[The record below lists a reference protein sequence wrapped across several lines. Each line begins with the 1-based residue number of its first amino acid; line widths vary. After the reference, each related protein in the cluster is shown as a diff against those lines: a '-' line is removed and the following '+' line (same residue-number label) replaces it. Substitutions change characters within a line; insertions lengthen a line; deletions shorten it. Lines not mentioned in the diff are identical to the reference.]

1 MAQVQPEQN
10 TTGGP
15 SRDAGPRDA
24 GQGANRK
31 TAEGAGE
38 AARNFADAASNAGD
52 GAARANAEVLHKSV
66 ETTGQAV
73 QAGLKMADTTL
84 QGFADT
90 ISRTFGLGDQR
101 AVDLAE
107 QSAANARTVSE
118 ATAALARGA
127 QEACREWIDFAH
139 RGTMARL
146 DAAHRLAGCR
156 SAPDLIAVHTELW
169 RESVHRTVTAS
180 QAIARTSL
188 KAIEDAERVIQP
200 R

>member
-1 MAQVQPEQN
+1 MAQAQSERN
-10 TTGGP
+10 TSGGP
-15 SRDAGPRDA
+15 AARDTS
-24 GQGANRK
+24 QGANRK
-31 TAEGAGE
+31 IAEETGEAGRSFAEGV
-38 AARNFADAASNAGD
+38 SSAGD
-52 GAARANAEVLHKSV
+52 GLAGAHAEVLRKSV

-73 QAGLKMADTTL
+73 QTGLKMADTTL

-90 ISRTFGLGDQR
+90 IGRAFGLDDQR

-127 QEACREWIDFAH
+127 QEACGQWIDFAH

-146 DAAHRLAGCR
+146 AAAQRLAGCR
-156 SAPDLIAVHTELW
+156 SAPDLIAVHSELW
-169 RESVHRTVTAS
+169 RESIHRTVTAS
-180 QAIARTSL
+180 QTIARTSL
-188 KAIEDAERVIQP
+188 KAIENAERVIQP